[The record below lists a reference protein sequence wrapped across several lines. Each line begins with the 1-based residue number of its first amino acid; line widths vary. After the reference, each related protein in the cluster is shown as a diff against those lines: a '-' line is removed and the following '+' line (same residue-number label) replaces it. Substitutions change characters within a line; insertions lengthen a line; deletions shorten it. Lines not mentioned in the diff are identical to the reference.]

1 MVQPE
6 VARPPFGVLDDRC
19 PRLAVIMHNRAHG
32 WQGAPEQ
39 IVHTSAQVG
48 MYDTAEAM
56 KWKPYHQCLTIL
68 PRILSCTS
76 ALPSRQL
83 VAYYKL
89 LLRGVHV
96 EAGLANKEYMVLLN
110 RHKRGR
116 GEELEPI
123 PLEDVPEGNNDC
135 IIFRHARR
143 PVKRQILD
151 PLLLNGLLAAQSDL
165 EAAVIPSRYLRHQHP
180 GWPCPRSRPTLEEVP
195 LQTASLA
202 RRRLPLQM
210 ALLLGPGRAVPLAR
224 RGFRP
229 NGLPDWTAAL
239 WLLGTTSTPS
249 PESSTRIGSFAVR
262 GTRAREDR
270 ALKQRGNYRGLSRLV
285 VPSGPWLCYTRGCP
299 WTAIQAARTTLSLR
313 TCQQLLHMRTH
324 RGPSWRR

>member
-1 MVQPE
+1 
-6 VARPPFGVLDDRC
+6 
-19 PRLAVIMHNRAHG
+19 MHNRAHG

-123 PLEDVPEGNNDC
+123 PLEDGPEGNNDG
-135 IIFRHARR
+135 IIVPARKKASKTANPRPPPSQR
-143 PVKRQILD
+143 PVGGPIGPGSSGD
-151 PLLLNGLLAAQSDL
+151 PIPLPAPPTPR
-165 EAAVIPSRYLRHQHP
+165 AAVPP
-180 GWPCPRSRPTLEEVP
+180 EPTHLEES
-195 LQTASLA
+195 AA
-202 RRRLPLQM
+202 
-210 ALLLGPGRAVPLAR
+210 
-224 RGFRP
+224 
-229 NGLPDWTAAL
+229 PDGII
-239 WLLGTTSTPS
+239 GTTSTPPPDGIVVGPRQSRPAGAERLS
-249 PESSTRIGSFAVR
+249 PEWVAGLDGCFVAFRDYLNPLTG
-262 GTRAREDR
+262 
-270 ALKQRGNYRGLSRLV
+270 KQYAN
-285 VPSGPWLCYTRGCP
+285 WKLC
-299 WTAIQAARTTLSLR
+299 
-313 TCQQLLHMRTH
+313 
-324 RGPSWRR
+324 